1 MSALPWSD
9 ALALNEPHL
18 DSTHQEFVELLG
30 ALERS
35 LDPATVG
42 SAGFANASAALQ
54 ALVSHCESHFG
65 MEETWMRAMGFEDGN
80 CHFTQH
86 RQVLE
91 VARDVLARI
100 EHEPADEVQGY
111 LERLV
116 LGLAEWFPMHAQQ
129 MDAALVYA
137 MQELKLEPQA
147 LKLEPQA
154 LVASAA

>member
-18 DSTHQEFVELLG
+18 DGTHQEFVELLG

-35 LDPATVG
+35 LAAESSQPPA
-42 SAGFANASAALQ
+42 SALQ
-54 ALVSHCESHFG
+54 ALIAHCESHFG
-65 MEETWMRAMGFEDGN
+65 MEEVWMRAMGFEDGN

-100 EHEPADEVQGY
+100 GTEPAEEVQGY

-137 MQELKLEPQA
+137 MQELKFDPQTAA
-147 LKLEPQA
+147 L
-154 LVASAA
+154 SAA

>member
-1 MSALPWSD
+1 
-9 ALALNEPHL
+9 
-18 DSTHQEFVELLG
+18 
-30 ALERS
+30 
-35 LDPATVG
+35 
-42 SAGFANASAALQ
+42 
-54 ALVSHCESHFG
+54 

-91 VARDVLARI
+91 VACDVLARI
-100 EHEPADEVQGY
+100 AHEPADEVQGY

-137 MQELKLEPQA
+137 MQELKFTPQA
-147 LKLEPQA
+147 VPVGVE
-154 LVASAA
+154 